1 MANSKQREANKINEQ
16 QLYAPESAL
25 GASAASTKTTDNL
38 IRRYFIIGE
47 RQSSH
52 YWWASLVLLGSSGF
66 LLSGI
71 LSYFTTQASVNT
83 FNEVSNSLM
92 YIPFLAQ
99 SKNIAFFPQGLL
111 LSFYGLLGFILS
123 IYWWFLIFWNVG
135 GGFNEFDKKK
145 GSIRIFRWGYP
156 GKKRRIYL
164 VYNLK

>member
-92 YIPFLAQ
+92 
-99 SKNIAFFPQGLL
+99 
-111 LSFYGLLGFILS
+111 
-123 IYWWFLIFWNVG
+123 
-135 GGFNEFDKKK
+135 
-145 GSIRIFRWGYP
+145 
-156 GKKRRIYL
+156 
-164 VYNLK
+164 